1 MEAMKRT
8 PTKPARADHRLM
20 LALVK
25 TNHAKEK
32 LDPTPEEFDKIGRVF
47 VKAGGSW
54 ERVFKGS
61 VRDTNLLKRVIK
73 IAAEKGHLSKAVKW
87 G

>member
-1 MEAMKRT
+1 MSGRT
-8 PTKPARADHRLM
+8 PTTPVRADHRLM
-20 LALVK
+20 RALLK
-25 TNHAKEK
+25 TGHKKAGVS
-32 LDPTPEEFDKIGRVF
+32 PTPEELDRVAKVF

-61 VRDTNLLKRVIK
+61 IDDVELIKRTLKV
-73 IAAEKGHLSKAVKW
+73 AVKQGYFTKAPKW